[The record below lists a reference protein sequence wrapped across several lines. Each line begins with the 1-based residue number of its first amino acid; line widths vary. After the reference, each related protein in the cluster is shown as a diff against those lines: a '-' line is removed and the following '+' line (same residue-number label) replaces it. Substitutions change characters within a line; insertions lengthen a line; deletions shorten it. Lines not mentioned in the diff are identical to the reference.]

1 MGPTRNDARPAIWD
15 AVKEARLMN
24 PALHITC
31 VDVPA
36 TITGQQLSK
45 VLEKPLS
52 DHRELAF
59 YEGVWYVPEIKANQA
74 MPKQIEEFNM
84 LSKKKP
90 LWHTRVNAISSS
102 QEGSKAT
109 GGLFNRKK
117 FEWRD
122 SSDPMYLKS
131 WKPVYTDED
140 YVKADPVK
148 ITRDFTGPTIHNKLT
163 GSLQDAGDAE

>member
-1 MGPTRNDARPAIWD
+1 MGRPAIWD
-15 AVKEARLMN
+15 AVHDARLMN
-24 PALHITC
+24 PALQITC

-59 YEGVWYVPEIKANQA
+59 YDGVWYVPEIKENRTLQ
-74 MPKQIEEFNM
+74 KQIDEFNM

-90 LWHTRVNAISSS
+90 LFHTRVNAVQVDNS
-102 QEGSKAT
+102 GSKAG

-122 SSDPMYLKS
+122 ASDPMYL
-131 WKPVYTDED
+131 
-140 YVKADPVK
+140 
-148 ITRDFTGPTIHNKLT
+148 
-163 GSLQDAGDAE
+163 